1 MFIDKN
7 SKIIDIEY
15 LFELSNV
22 QSKMSLEK
30 NKLEFIFH
38 LIFDLLDDK
47 DILGGCI
54 DEFQYFSILLQNEF
68 IF

>member
-1 MFIDKN
+1 MPLDVN
-7 SKIIDIEY
+7 DR
-15 LFELSNV
+15 
-22 QSKMSLEK
+22 K

-38 LIFDLLDDK
+38 LIFDLLDDN

-54 DEFQYFSILLQNEF
+54 EAFQYFSILLQNNSSFKCEINTYWVR